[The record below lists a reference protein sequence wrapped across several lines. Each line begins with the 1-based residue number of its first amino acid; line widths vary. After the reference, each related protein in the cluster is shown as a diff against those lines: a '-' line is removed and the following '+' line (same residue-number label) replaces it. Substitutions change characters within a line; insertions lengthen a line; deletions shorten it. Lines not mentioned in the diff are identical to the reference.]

1 MSDLRH
7 SELYRLF
14 FEETGD
20 ALVAAHL
27 PESTLFAVNPAFVTL
42 TGYSREELEGESLA
56 VLNPPPEGEDGRVR
70 HLSPEILAV
79 PGYYNDVAL
88 GTRDGQ
94 VRFVTVKVRH
104 AVLGGKPVAFAV
116 LTDDTERQLLVR
128 DLATKHLSLETAY
141 SELETMHAQLKST
154 QDKIAQASK
163 LMALG
168 ELAAGMSHELNQP
181 LTGIRGFAQEIGDLL
196 KTDPKPKK
204 SDVRK
209 LCTEIVRNAD
219 KMAHLLSHLRD
230 FARRERT
237 SAGREGR
244 SQPRAAE
251 PTSPA
256 QSLSN
261 VENLLRRQL
270 ERHRI
275 RLEVRGFERLP
286 EVLSQPHALE
296 QVLINL
302 ITNSR
307 DAVLEKRVNTGKDF
321 EGHVR
326 VSAQVAGEWVEVRV
340 HDDGS
345 GIPAAV
351 REKVFDPFFTTKDP
365 GKGLGLGLSISYGIA
380 HEFGGDLCL
389 ETSSESGTTFLY
401 RLRMAPAAAMKGA
414 A

>member
-1 MSDLRH
+1 MSDPRH
-7 SELYRLF
+7 SDLYRLF
-14 FEETGD
+14 FEEAGD
-20 ALVAAHL
+20 AVVAAHL
-27 PESTLFAVNPAFVTL
+27 PETTLFAVNQAFVTL

-56 VLNPPPEGEDGRVR
+56 VLNPPPEGEDGRAR

-88 GTRDGQ
+88 STRDGQ

-104 AVLGGKPVAFAV
+104 AELGGRPVALAV
-116 LTDDTERQLLVR
+116 LADDTERQLLVR

-141 SELETMHAQLKST
+141 SELETMHVQLKTT
-154 QDKIAQASK
+154 QEKILQASK
-163 LMALG
+163 LVALG

-181 LTGIRGFAQEIGDLL
+181 LTGIRGFAQEIDDLL

-204 SDVRK
+204 SSVRK
-209 LCTEIVRNAD
+209 LSHEIVRNAD
-219 KMAHLLSHLRD
+219 KMSALLSHLRN
-230 FARRERT
+230 FARRERG

-244 SQPRAAE
+244 TEARQAE
-251 PTSPA
+251 A
-256 QSLSN
+256 VSLSACLGN

-270 ERHRI
+270 ERHHV
-275 RLEVRGFERLP
+275 RLEVRGFDKVP
-286 EVLSQPHALE
+286 DVLSQPHAFE

-307 DAVLEKRVNTGKDF
+307 DALLDKRSVTGREF
-321 EGHVR
+321 EGHI
-326 VSAQVAGEWVEVRV
+326 QVTATRAGEWIEVRV
-340 HDDGS
+340 HDDGA
-345 GIPAAV
+345 GIPPSS
-351 REKVFDPFFTTKDP
+351 RDKIFDPFFTTKEP

-389 ETSSESGTTFLY
+389 ESSSESGTTFLY
-401 RLRMAPAAAMKGA
+401 RLKQAPAVALKGA